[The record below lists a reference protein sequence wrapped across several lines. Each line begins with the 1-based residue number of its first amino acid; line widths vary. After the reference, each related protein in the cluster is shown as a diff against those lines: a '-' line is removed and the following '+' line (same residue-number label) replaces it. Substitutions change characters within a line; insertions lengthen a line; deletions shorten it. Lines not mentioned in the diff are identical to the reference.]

1 MLTFRPVAKVRTVV
15 SVKRAGALLASLVA
29 CALVAV
35 PAGASTTTT
44 SPEQRQRQI
53 DQEVARLRQQVGEA
67 SDQQADLIA
76 ELQVSRKARKDL
88 DLKVAAIDAAIDA
101 AQKDVDAVTAELN
114 AAVALEESTNR
125 AVDGAKADLRQS
137 TSVLR

>member
-1 MLTFRPVAKVRTVV
+1 QRVRADSYRGMLTFRPVAKVRSVV
-15 SVKRAGALLASLVA
+15 YVKRAGALLASLVA

-88 DLKVAAIDAAIDA
+88 DANVAALDAAIA
-101 AQKDVDAVTAELN
+101 SAQKDLDAVTAEL
-114 AAVALEESTNR
+114 AAALDAETSANQ
-125 AVDGAKADLRQS
+125 AVDD
-137 TSVLR
+137 